1 MSEEKQE
8 AREPLVEL
16 RSLWM
21 ERAKRLRRDP
31 AYTDCAATL
40 ESCAD
45 ELSSVFGQ
53 PQEKAQPE
61 PFTVNATTRISPMRE
76 CGLEIRC
83 TEPHGH
89 TGAHSW
95 SKAMAEKAAQ
105 LLSEAVREAAMNF
118 EKLNEEPP
126 VRSYFCSLCTAP
138 RNADMP
144 TWEQVEHTPECLVSR
159 SRSLAGSSVLG
170 AATTTSTQPHPNEV
184 AQEIVDT
191 WCSLYP
197 REIANTHRIDLHKR
211 IADAIFKRDLQASPV
226 APPREEVRALVA
238 KWRSGAKFVMGDA
251 DSEWRGGCSWQLKVC
266 ADELEA
272 AIPTQPQCYWN
283 YDALPCAKCGGIHDG
298 GCAATP
304 LCGRHGEP
312 NCAECNS
319 REAALAS
326 TEDIFLV
333 TKPPSPSAKV
343 LPSEWHPRWD
353 VNMLIYYLR
362 ELQKE
367 TGAALNSDDAAVV
380 NEIEARWQA
389 PSKATPKPPQ
399 DVNLPVELAK
409 QRVRSVEQVMKLG
422 YIKATRNTSEGEIR
436 FVARDDVITA
446 IRASAEQAYEGTLAA
461 CPDCAA
467 TPTQP
472 PEKVPLPGQS
482 AEYDDAER
490 ILYEVAHLKY
500 DHNKIVALMNWKL
513 AATPTLRAQP

>member
-446 IRASAEQAYEGTLAA
+446 IRSSAEPPQGEAEKEG
-461 CPDCAA
+461 
-467 TPTQP
+467 Q
-472 PEKVPLPGQS
+472 G
-482 AEYDDAER
+482 
-490 ILYEVAHLKY
+490 
-500 DHNKIVALMNWKL
+500 
-513 AATPTLRAQP
+513 